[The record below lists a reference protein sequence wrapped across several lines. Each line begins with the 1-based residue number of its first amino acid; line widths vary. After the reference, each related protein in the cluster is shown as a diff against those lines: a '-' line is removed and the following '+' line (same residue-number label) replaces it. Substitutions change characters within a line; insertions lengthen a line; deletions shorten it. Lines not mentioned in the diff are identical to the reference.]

1 MEGRKSSADC
11 RVWEEM
17 RGLKV
22 EESCSREIKRM
33 NKIVMWRYWRVQ
45 KVL

>member
-1 MEGRKSSADC
+1 MGRDERFESRRSC
-11 RVWEEM
+11 R
-17 RGLKV
+17 
-22 EESCSREIKRM
+22 REIKRM

>member
-1 MEGRKSSADC
+1 
-11 RVWEEM
+11 M

-22 EESCSREIKRM
+22 EEVAVEIKRM

>member
-1 MEGRKSSADC
+1 
-11 RVWEEM
+11 M

-22 EESCSREIKRM
+22 EEVAVEIKRM
-33 NKIVMWRYWRVQ
+33 NKRVMWRYWRVQ